1 MKKEIVMLII
11 FFVTVILTYSANAAT
26 IAYIDGQKVMSNY
39 EKTKK
44 AEEQFQ
50 KKDQILKEEVAKKQK
65 QYEKAKSDNMSDGDL
80 RRLVE
85 KFEKELEPKR
95 TEIIESQ
102 NKIMQEIRNDIIKAT
117 EATAKKMG
125 FEIVLDKQSIIA
137 GGTDIT
143 DEVIKQL
150 NK

>member
-1 MKKEIVMLII
+1 MKKITVMVII
-11 FFVTVILTYSANAAT
+11 FMMAMMVYSVNAAT
-26 IAYIDGQKVMSNY
+26 IGYIDGQKVFSSY

-44 AEEQFQ
+44 VLEQFK
-50 KKDQILKEEVAKKQK
+50 KKDQLLQEEVAKRQK
-65 QYEKAKSDNMSDGDL
+65 QLEKEKTKNISDGDL
-80 RRLVE
+80 RKLVE
-85 KFEKELEPKR
+85 KFNKELEPQR
-95 TEIIESQ
+95 NDMIEAQ
-102 NKIMQEIRNDIIKAT
+102 NKTMQEIQNDIVKAT

-125 FEIVLDKQSIIA
+125 FEVVLDKQNIIA